1 MEAGDFAA
9 DVDEDDAVTIR
20 ERDTM
25 KQERVGLTQV
35 RAYFAERLLG
45 C

>member
-1 MEAGDFAA
+1 MTVDF
-9 DVDEDDAVTIR
+9 DTLEDDAVTIR

-25 KQERVGLTQV
+25 KQERIGLTQV
-35 RAYFAERLLG
+35 RSYFAERLLG

>member
-1 MEAGDFAA
+1 MTVDFETL
-9 DVDEDDAVTIR
+9 EDNAVTIR

-25 KQERVGLTQV
+25 AQQRISLDGVTT
-35 RAYFAERLLG
+35 YFAERLLG